1 MARHDIPAEAR
12 RAFDILKAGGIAIL
26 PNDVGYSVMGGST
39 PALARIFDAKRRA
52 PSKLNAMLGD
62 RQMSLELMRMTPDQ
76 RAIVDA
82 ITVDHDLP
90 LGLIADA
97 DMAHPLLAGMDEDG
111 LRRSTRSGTV
121 CMLLNAGPFH
131 AEITRLSREE
141 RHPVFGSSAN
151 ISLSGTKF
159 RVEDIEPE
167 ILALAD
173 IVIDHGLRKYHHY
186 RASSTLLDIGR
197 MEVTRFGSCYELIR
211 DVLAREFAISL
222 PDPPGQ

>member
-1 MARHDIPAEAR
+1 
-12 RAFDILKAGGIAIL
+12 
-26 PNDVGYSVMGGST
+26 
-39 PALARIFDAKRRA
+39 
-52 PSKLNAMLGD
+52 MLGE
-62 RQMSLELMRMTPDQ
+62 RQMSLELMRVTPGQ
-76 RAIVDA
+76 REIIDA

-97 DMAHPLLAGMDEDG
+97 DMTHPLLAGMDEFG

-131 AEITRLSREE
+131 AEIIRLSREE
-141 RHPVFGSSAN
+141 SHPVFGSSAN

-159 RVEDIEPE
+159 RVEDSGPE

-186 RASSTLLDIGR
+186 RASGMLLDIGR
-197 MEVTRFGSCYELIR
+197 MEVVRFGSCYELIR
-211 DVLAREFAISL
+211 DLLAREFGIAL
-222 PDPPGQ
+222 PDPPER